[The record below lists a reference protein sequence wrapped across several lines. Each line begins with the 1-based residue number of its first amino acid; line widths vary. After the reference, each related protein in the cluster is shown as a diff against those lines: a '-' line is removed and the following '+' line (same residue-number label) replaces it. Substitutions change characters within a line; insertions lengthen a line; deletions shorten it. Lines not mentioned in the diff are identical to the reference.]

1 MMMMVLFHTQ
11 SKKYRSDTT
20 VTKMQKLFERED
32 YLFKSTYDSLT
43 DQMKKAIE
51 SDRLEQFLK
60 ELAEKPYIQN
70 VRDHLGRTLLHVA
83 VEKLNINFV
92 RCMINVGCNPNARG
106 KCGIT
111 PLVIAVL
118 LKCKGERER
127 SAVYKCAKSY
137 SDCNKD
143 GFARN
148 IIHS

>member
-1 MMMMVLFHTQ
+1 MLIMMMMVLFHTQ

-51 SDRLEQFLK
+51 SDRLERFLK

-70 VRDHLGRTLLHVA
+70 ARDHLGRTLLHVA

-118 LKCKGERER
+118 LKCKGER
-127 SAVYKCAKSY
+127 
-137 SDCNKD
+137 
-143 GFARN
+143 
-148 IIHS
+148 